1 MSAPHVGARR
11 SLVDSEVAKHTA
23 RDGFDASMI
32 TVTHTPNGAV
42 THLVAAEG
50 DIAPVVQYDEHS
62 GRVITKVVTDDYGTI
77 LTVLGGPAVVEVAL
91 HYTPAQRI
99 TYAGAVQAVD
109 QEALSHVMVAS
120 RTAVL
125 TILQHLGMTVEDEPV
140 AEPAP
145 AEGDGTELWARL
157 LSEHGPCTCATFDDD
172 NDCTA
177 HCELCRNLP
186 EDWPCPAWSGT
197 AGGYGPG
204 AVAGRP

>member
-1 MSAPHVGARR
+1 MTAPHVGARR
-11 SLVDSEVAKHTA
+11 NLVDAEVARHTA
-23 RDGFDASMI
+23 RADFEPSLI

-62 GRVITKVVTDDYGTI
+62 GRVVTKVVTDDYGTI

-99 TYAGAVQAVD
+99 TYVGAVQAVD

-125 TILQHLGMTVEDEPV
+125 AILQHLGMTVEDEPP

-145 AEGDGTELWARL
+145 TEEDGTELWARL
-157 LSEHGPCTCATFDDD
+157 LSEHGPCTCAAGDDD
-172 NDCTA
+172 TA
-177 HCELCRNLP
+177 CDLNCSLCAALP
-186 EDWPCPAWSGT
+186 AHAWPCPAWSD
-197 AGGYGPG
+197 GGYGPG
-204 AVAGRP
+204 AVASR